1 MIRFSALIQVYV
13 SLETLDF
20 RCGLNGLLARIQTT
34 FGHLPQKD
42 YLFLF
47 CDGRRKKIK
56 AVFWDKNGFVLL
68 YKRLEAGRF
77 QFPKIREGKIAL
89 NRLQLECLLS
99 GMNFIAPTCNKVNEY
114 SVFS

>member
-1 MIRFSALIQVYV
+1 MIYFDESIQVYV

-34 FGHLPQKD
+34 FGHTPQKD

-56 AVFWDKNGFVLL
+56 AVFWDKNGFMLL
-68 YKRLEAGRF
+68 YKRLEAGTF
-77 QFPKIREGKIAL
+77 QFPKNRAGKIQL
-89 NRLQLECLLS
+89 DRLQLECLLS
-99 GMNFIAPTCNKVNEY
+99 GMNFIAPTCDKPNEY

>member
-1 MIRFSALIQVYV
+1 MIQFSASIKVYA

-20 RCGLNGLLARIQTT
+20 RRGLNGLLTLIQAT
-34 FGHLPQKD
+34 FGHAPQDD

-47 CDGRRKKIK
+47 CDSSRKKIK
-56 AVFWDKNGFVLL
+56 AVFWDKNGFMLL
-68 YKRLEAGRF
+68 YKRLEVGKF
-77 QFPKIREGKIAL
+77 QFPKIREGKIQL

-99 GMNFIAPTCNKVNEY
+99 GMNFIVPKCDKPNEY